1 MPAYSLT
8 GNLAALFINKLI
20 IHFET
25 VAPLTKLISFLLGAS
40 FLRGYLRKSIYY
52 LKGFMDYI
60 KTDSFTTEH
69 IFGINFVTPNLTYFI
84 FLLFI
89 LGMRESYLKYLFLQD
104 NFF

>member
-20 IHFET
+20 VHSET
-25 VAPLTKLISFLLGAS
+25 NALLTKLICFLLGAS
-40 FLRGYLRKSIYY
+40 FLRGYLRKSIHY

-69 IFGINFVTPNLTYFI
+69 IFGINFVTPNLTLFYLSFI
-84 FLLFI
+84 YSWNESILFKVTFPP
-89 LGMRESYLKYLFLQD
+89 R
-104 NFF
+104 